1 MKTIVF
7 TGGGTAGHVTP
18 NLALMDKLDKKE
30 WNIHYIGTKEGIE
43 RQLIEPLPYVTYHAI
58 AWGKLRRY
66 FSWKNFTDPFRV
78 LKGYCQAEG
87 DPSRCAFQQG
97 GLCERFRSGSGQR
110 ALPCAVS

>member
-78 LKGYCQAEG
+78 LKGYCQA
-87 DPSRCAFQQG
+87 RRI
-97 GLCERFRSGSGQR
+97 LK
-110 ALPCAVS
+110 